1 MGIFD
6 KLKGGKK
13 DKVFEDELMDT
24 QSELIALTLNMVGK
38 AADKIFAYCSI
49 EAKSQM
55 FNVFFELDGQIKTLN
70 EMGTV
75 PSCAME
81 LLRTGTHGLDK
92 IKEVCAK
99 YNYPTPT
106 EIKMIYDVKTKKFNV
121 AYQYKEICSAK
132 TNISAGEVF
141 MNWVTAKK
149 NEST

>member
-1 MGIFD
+1 MGRPRWNILLQKRTAEKQ
-6 KLKGGKK
+6 KLCSKRSR
-13 DKVFEDELMDT
+13 EDGSINDLST
-24 QSELIALTLNMVGK
+24 QRR
-38 AADKIFAYCSI
+38 
-49 EAKSQM
+49 
-55 FNVFFELDGQIKTLN
+55 NVFFELDGKIKTLN

-92 IKEVCAK
+92 IKEICAK

-106 EIKMIYDVKTKKFNV
+106 EIKMIYDVKTKKLNV

-132 TNISAGEVF
+132 TNIGAGEVF
-141 MNWVTAKK
+141 MNWVTDKK

>member
-13 DKVFEDELMDT
+13 DKVF
-24 QSELIALTLNMVGK
+24 
-38 AADKIFAYCSI
+38 
-49 EAKSQM
+49 
-55 FNVFFELDGQIKTLN
+55 
-70 EMGTV
+70 
-75 PSCAME
+75 
-81 LLRTGTHGLDK
+81 
-92 IKEVCAK
+92 
-99 YNYPTPT
+99 
-106 EIKMIYDVKTKKFNV
+106 KMIYDVKTKKFNV

>member
-6 KLKGGKK
+6 KLKDGKK

-24 QSELIALTLNMVGK
+24 QSELIVLSLNTVGK

-55 FNVFFELDGQIKTLN
+55 FNVFFESDGKIKTLN
-70 EMGTV
+70 EMGIDY
-75 PSCAME
+75 SHAME
-81 LLRTGTHGLDK
+81 LLRTGTYKLDK
-92 IKEVCAK
+92 IKEICAK
-99 YNYPTPT
+99 YSYPTPT
-106 EIKMIYDVKTKKFNV
+106 EIKMSYDVKTKKFNA

-132 TNISAGEVF
+132 TNIGAGEVF

-149 NEST
+149 NART

>member
-55 FNVFFELDGQIKTLN
+55 FNVFFELDGKIKTLN

-75 PSCAME
+75 PSRAME

-106 EIKMIYDVKTKKFNV
+106 EIKMIYDVKTKNLMLVINIKRFVQQKLILVQEKFL
-121 AYQYKEICSAK
+121 
-132 TNISAGEVF
+132 
-141 MNWVTAKK
+141 
-149 NEST
+149 